1 MTEGSAKMADSR
13 GPEMGCASLN
23 GERDIEMDEG
33 ELDTVGDDWVEAV
46 DEDKG
51 LDRVD

>member
-23 GERDIEMDEG
+23 GERAMEVDEG
-33 ELDTVGDDWVEAV
+33 ELD
-46 DEDKG
+46 
-51 LDRVD
+51 RV